1 MRPSLSKGWQD
12 FITLCREADSAELL
26 NELFVLLLTLEEK
39 EQLSLRVALVQE
51 LIQGKKTQREISR
64 DLNVSIAKITR
75 GSNALKTISN
85 SLKEYIKQH
94 WSLE

>member
-12 FITLCREADSAELL
+12 FITLCREADSAEFL

-94 WSLE
+94 RSLE